1 MTAKGKNGRT
11 EWEERLIAEGHNLVA
26 GVDEA
31 GRGALAGPVVAACVI
46 LGDNIKLDGIDDSK
60 KLTPI
65 KRAELNARILAHAM
79 TVGVGIVEPEDI
91 DRINILAATLEAMRM
106 AFNGC
111 RPRPDAVLVDGNQAF
126 AAPVPVITIVGGD
139 RLSASIAA
147 ASIVA
152 KVTRDAIM
160 DCAAARFEGYGFER
174 HKGYGT
180 AEHLRIIYSKGPSE
194 IHRMSF
200 SPLCDMNQGT
210 LFDREEVGFF

>member
-1 MTAKGKNGRT
+1 MAAKVSKTR
-11 EWEERLIAEGHNLVA
+11 WEKKLSNEGYKLIA

-46 LGDNIKLDGIDDSK
+46 LGDGFNHKGINDSK
-60 KLTPI
+60 LLTAM
-65 KRAELNARILAHAM
+65 KRTELNARILSDAIC
-79 TVGVGIVEPEDI
+79 VGVGIMDPEDI
-91 DRINILAATLEAMRM
+91 DRLNILYATLGAMDI
-106 AFNGC
+106 AFTKC
-111 RPRPDAVLVDGNQAF
+111 TPKPDVVIVDGNRPF
-126 AAPVPVITIVGGD
+126 VAPVPVIPIVDGD
-139 RLSASIAA
+139 KLSVSIAA

-160 DCAAARFEGYGFER
+160 ECAAKQFDGYGFER

-180 AEHLRIIYSKGPSE
+180 AEHLKMIYAKGPSK

-200 SPLCDMNQGT
+200 SPLCDMDQGT